1 MKLLKLLINNKF
13 LFLQN
18 TIILD
23 CMIAK
28 YLIVLFILLISSNAY
43 SNTNISHAIAMHG
56 EPKYDKEFLNVEYV
70 DLNSLKG
77 GSIVRSAIGTY
88 DSFNPFI
95 LKGTSAAGIGALYET
110 LTTGSSDE
118 AFTEYGLLAET
129 IEWPEDRS
137 WVSFVIRDE
146 AEWHDGKKITAEDV
160 VWTFNTLMEKG
171 HPFYKYYYGDV
182 DQVIKI
188 SENKV
193 RFNFKNNTNKEL
205 VLIIGQ
211 LPVLPK
217 HYWKDKN
224 FEETTLEVP
233 IGSGPYKVKSFDSGR
248 SITYELNENY
258 WGFKNQIPIK
268 IGKDNFSI
276 IRYDY
281 YKDRGI
287 EREAFKS
294 GEIDFFS
301 ENSSKEW
308 ATSYDI
314 SSVEKGLIKKELI
327 QHENPQGMQGF
338 AFNIRKDLFKDRRVR
353 KAISLAFDFEW
364 SNKNLFF
371 DAYKRTDS
379 FFENSELASSN
390 LPSDKELFFLNPY
403 FDVLPNEVFTK
414 VYQNPVTDGSGYMR
428 SQLQEASKLLKD
440 SGWDLIEGELIHS
453 ATKKLFEFEI
463 LLRSPAFE
471 RIVFPF
477 KDNLEKLGIKVDVRT
492 IDTAQY
498 QKKMETFDFDMV
510 VQTFSQ
516 SLSPGN
522 EQRNYWGSDAADT
535 NGSRN
540 VIGIKNYA
548 IDGLIENLINAKDRE
563 ELITITKALDR
574 VLLWNYYV
582 IPQWHISSYRVLY
595 WNFFNQPNIKP
606 KYSLGFDTWWV
617 DQNKFNQIQSNR
629 TSN

>member
-1 MKLLKLLINNKF
+1 MIYKL
-13 LFLQN
+13 
-18 TIILD
+18 T
-23 CMIAK
+23 
-28 YLIVLFILLISSNAY
+28 LFIATLHFSLNAF
-43 SNTNISHAIAMHG
+43 SNTNVSHAIAMHG
-56 EPKYDKEFLNVEYV
+56 LPKYDQDFISVEYI
-70 DLNSLKG
+70 DLDALKG
-77 GSIVRSAIGTY
+77 GSIVRSAIGSF

-95 LKGTSAAGIGALYET
+95 LKGTAAAGVGALYET

-118 AFTEYGLLAET
+118 AFTEYGLLAKT
-129 IEWPEDRS
+129 IEWPNDRS

-146 AEWHDGKKITAEDV
+146 AKWHDGKEITAEDV

-182 DQVIKI
+182 SEVIK
-188 SENKV
+188 ETEKKV
-193 RFNFKNNTNKEL
+193 RFNFKSNTNKEL
-205 VLIIGQ
+205 VLIVGQ

-217 HYWKDKN
+217 HYWKNKN
-224 FEETTLEVP
+224 FEETTLDIP
-233 IGSGPYKVKSFDSGR
+233 IGSGPYKIKSFDSGR
-248 SITYELNENY
+248 SITYELNSDY
-258 WGFKNQIPIK
+258 WGFKNETPIK
-268 IGKDNFSI
+268 FGKDNFGT

-308 ATSYDI
+308 ATAYDI
-314 SSVEKGLIKKELI
+314 SAVREELIKKELI
-327 QHENPQGMQGF
+327 QHQNPQGMQGF
-338 AFNIRKDLFKDRRVR
+338 AFNIRKDKFNDRRVR
-353 KAISLAFDFEW
+353 KALSYAFDFEW

-379 FFENSELASSN
+379 FFENSELASDG
-390 LPSDKELFFLNPY
+390 LPSEEELYFLNPY
-403 FDVLPNEVFTK
+403 FDILPNEIFTQE
-414 VYQNPVTDGSGYMR
+414 YQNPITDGSGYMR
-428 SQLQEASKLLKD
+428 LQLQQASKLLQD
-440 SGWDLIEGELIHS
+440 AGWELNDGRLIHS
-453 ATKKLFEFEI
+453 STKEIFEFEI

-477 KDNLEKLGIKVDVRT
+477 KDNLEKLGILAEVRT

-498 QKKMETFDFDMV
+498 QKRMETFDFDMV
-510 VQTFSQ
+510 VQNFSQ

-540 VIGIKNYA
+540 IIGIKNYA
-548 IDGLIENLINAKDRE
+548 VDRLVENLINAKDRE

-595 WNFFNQPNIKP
+595 WNFFDQPQIKP

-617 DQNKFNQIQSNR
+617 NQNKFNQIQLNR

>member
-1 MKLLKLLINNKF
+1 MKILTLIF
-13 LFLQN
+13 TF
-18 TIILD
+18 T
-23 CMIAK
+23 
-28 YLIVLFILLISSNAY
+28 LIFQFKAQA
-43 SNTNISHAIAMHG
+43 NTNISHAIAMHG
-56 EPKYDKEFLNVEYV
+56 EPKYAKEFENVEYINP
-70 DLNSLKG
+70 NSIKG

-95 LKGTSAAGIGALYET
+95 LKGTSAAGIGGLYET

-129 IEWPEDRS
+129 IEWPDDRS
-137 WVSFVIRDE
+137 WVSFTLRNE
-146 AEWHDGKKITAEDV
+146 AYWNDGKKITADDV

-182 DQVIKI
+182 KEVIKEQ
-188 SENKV
+188 ENKV
-193 RFNFKNNTNKEL
+193 RFNFTTNTNKEL
-205 VLIIGQ
+205 VLIVGQ

-217 HYWKDKN
+217 HYWENKN
-224 FEETTLEVP
+224 FEETSLEIP
-233 IGSGPYKVKSFDSGR
+233 IGSGPYKIKSFDSGR
-248 SITYELNENY
+248 SITYELDQNY
-258 WGFKNQIPIK
+258 WGFGASIPIK
-268 IGKDNFSI
+268 IGKDNFGT

-308 ATSYDI
+308 ATAYDI
-314 SSVEKGLIKKELI
+314 NAVNEGLIKKELI
-327 QHENPQGMQGF
+327 SHENPQGMQGF
-338 AFNIRKDLFKDRRVR
+338 AFNIRKDKFKDRRVR
-353 KAISLAFDFEW
+353 KALAYAFDFEW

-379 FFENSELASSN
+379 FFENSELASSG
-390 LPSDKELFFLNPY
+390 LPSKEELNYLNPY
-403 FDVLPNEVFTK
+403 FDVLPKEIFTEE
-414 VYQNPVTDGSGYMR
+414 YINPVTDGSGYMR
-428 SQLQEASKLLKD
+428 MQLQEASKLLEE
-440 SGWDLIEGELIHS
+440 SGWELVDGKLIHAS
-453 ATKKLFEFEI
+453 TKEPFEFEI

-477 KDNLEKLGIKVDVRT
+477 KDNLEKLGIIAEVRT
-492 IDTAQY
+492 IDSAQY
-498 QKKMETFDFDMV
+498 QKRMETFDFDMV
-510 VQTFSQ
+510 VQTFGQ

-522 EQRNYWGSDAADT
+522 EQRNFWGSDAADT
-535 NGSRN
+535 DGSRN
-540 VIGIKNYA
+540 VVGIKNYA
-548 IDGLIENLINAKDRE
+548 VDGLIESLINASDRE

-595 WNFFNQPNIKP
+595 WDFFDQPKIKP
-606 KYSLGFDTWWV
+606 KYSLGFDTWWIN
-617 DQNKFNQIQSNR
+617 QNKFEIIQSNR

>member
-1 MKLLKLLINNKF
+1 MYMMKYFLLI
-13 LFLQN
+13 
-18 TIILD
+18 
-23 CMIAK
+23 
-28 YLIVLFILLISSNAY
+28 FITVHLSVNAY

-56 EPKYDKEFLNVEYV
+56 EPKYDKNFLSVEYV
-70 DLNSLKG
+70 NKSALKG
-77 GSIVRSAIGTY
+77 GSIVRSAIGNF

-95 LKGTSAAGIGALYET
+95 LKGTSPAGIFGLFES
-110 LTTGSSDE
+110 LTVGSSDE

-137 WVSFVIRDE
+137 WVSFTIRKE
-146 AEWHDGKKITAEDV
+146 AVWHDGKAISADDV

-182 DQVIKI
+182 SEVIK
-188 SENKV
+188 ENEKKV
-193 RFNFKNNTNKEL
+193 RFNFKTNTNKEL
-205 VLIIGQ
+205 VLIVGQ

-217 HYWKDKN
+217 HYWKNKN
-224 FEETTLEVP
+224 FEDTTLDIP
-233 IGSGPYKVKSFDSGR
+233 IGSGPYKIKSFDSGR
-248 SITYELNENY
+248 SITYELNTEY
-258 WGFKNQIPIK
+258 WGFKNKLPIK
-268 IGKDNFSI
+268 LGKDNYGT

-308 ATSYDI
+308 ATSYNI
-314 SSVEKGLIKKELI
+314 ESVEAGLLKKDLI

-338 AFNIRKDLFKDRRVR
+338 AFNIRKDIFKDRRVR
-353 KAISLAFDFEW
+353 KALSYAFDFEW

-379 FFENSELASSN
+379 FFENSELSSSG
-390 LPSDKELFFLNPY
+390 LPSKEELMYLNPY
-403 FDVLPNEVFTK
+403 FDILPKEVFSK
-414 VYQNPVTDGSGYMR
+414 EFKNPITDGSGYMR
-428 SQLQEASKLLKD
+428 SQLQEATNLLKD
-440 SGWDLIEGELIHS
+440 AGWKLSDGQLVHS
-453 ATKKLFEFEI
+453 NSNEIFEFEI

-471 RIVFPF
+471 RIVLPF
-477 KDNLEKLGIKVDVRT
+477 RDNLEKLGIKVTVRT
-492 IDTAQY
+492 IDSAEY
-498 QKKMETFDFDMV
+498 QKKIETFDFDMI

-522 EQRNYWGSDAADT
+522 EQRNYWGSNAADT

-548 IDGLIENLINAKDRE
+548 IDGLIENLINAKDRK
-563 ELITITKALDR
+563 ELITLTKALDR
-574 VLLWNYYV
+574 VLLWGYYV

-595 WNFFNQPNIKP
+595 WDFFDQPNYKP
-606 KYSLGFDTWWV
+606 KYSLGFDTWWIN
-617 DQNKFNQIQSNR
+617 QKRFEQIQSSR